1 MTTIMKLKLQSL
13 YHGHL
18 LHTVCDFNVHGVEDE
33 SELVAYVLL
42 FTVTGHVIRFK
53 NDNMSQI

>member
-1 MTTIMKLKLQSL
+1 MKLKLQSL

-33 SELVAYVLL
+33 SELVAHVLL

>member
-1 MTTIMKLKLQSL
+1 MKLKLQSL
-13 YHGHL
+13 YYDHL
-18 LHTVCDFNVHGVEDE
+18 LHTVCGFNVHGVEDE

-42 FTVTGHVIRFK
+42 FTVTGHVILFK